1 MAALRMRLT
10 ILTASV
16 VAMFLVSSASG
27 QQPQTKRKTTRE
39 APARR
44 EAPQEMTRVRSGQRG
59 SKTLRV
65 RYVPTSPRF
74 RHVRVV
80 ERELH
85 DNRLPDSRTV
95 IVRSTAVRPRV
106 LVRFE
111 DRRQDEIRSVIRL
124 YRGGDRPRA
133 VQTWGR
139 FVTGLADYDE
149 PVDLDEIMMY
159 VAREC
164 CFHEDDATLFQAQRL
179 AFLRDSGE
187 RLDDYIEQL
196 EQRRVS
202 LARRAGGFD
211 VQTLEHIES
220 ELARARAQR
229 EIVDIRV
236 RLAERDYEAG
246 THISRDYEARFD
258 GILTD
263 LYREAGRCIRIT
275 TTTTHVCTPDCHE
288 HYYDGEKLVIL
299 RGHRHGPG
307 CGHVWNGKYWVPGQ
321 KRKVLRP

>member
-1 MAALRMRLT
+1 MAALRMTIT
-10 ILTASV
+10 ILAASI
-16 VAMFLVSSASG
+16 VAAGAVSSAEG
-27 QQPQTKRKTTRE
+27 QRPQPKRKITRE
-39 APARR
+39 APPRKQ
-44 EAPQEMTRVRSGQRG
+44 APQEMTRIRSDR
-59 SKTLRV
+59 SRSRTARV

-74 RHVRVV
+74 RHVRVI

-111 DRRQDEIRSVIRL
+111 NRRQDEVRSVIRL
-124 YRGGDRPRA
+124 YRGGDRTQA
-133 VQTWGR
+133 LQIWGR

-164 CFHEDDATLFQAQRL
+164 CFHEDDATLFRAQRL
-179 AFLRDSGE
+179 AFLRDSGD

-196 EQRRVS
+196 EERRVS
-202 LARRAGGFD
+202 LARRGGASD
-211 VQTLEHIES
+211 VETLGRIES
-220 ELARARAQR
+220 ELARARAER
-229 EIVDIRV
+229 DIVDIRV
-236 RLAERDYEAG
+236 QLAEQEYETGAY
-246 THISRDYEARFD
+246 ISRDYEARFG

-263 LYREAGRCIRIT
+263 LYREAGRYIRIT
-275 TTTTHVCTPDCHE
+275 SSTTHICTPDCLD
-288 HYYDGEKLVIL
+288 HYFDGEQLIFL

-307 CGHVWNGKYWVPGQ
+307 CGHVWNGRYWVPET

>member
-1 MAALRMRLT
+1 
-10 ILTASV
+10 
-16 VAMFLVSSASG
+16 MFLVSSASG
-27 QQPQTKRKTTRE
+27 QQKAKRKVPRQ
-39 APARR
+39 PPGRR
-44 EAPQEMTRVRSGQRG
+44 EAPQEMTRVRSGQSGARNV
-59 SKTLRV
+59 RV
-65 RYVPTSPRF
+65 RYVPTSPRY

-80 ERELH
+80 ERKLR

-139 FVTGLADYDE
+139 FVTSLADYDD

-164 CFHEDDATLFQAQRL
+164 CFYEDDATLFQAQRI

-196 EQRRVS
+196 EERRVS
-202 LARRAGGFD
+202 LARRGPGYD
-211 VQTLEHIES
+211 VDTLGQIET
-220 ELARARAQR
+220 ELARARGQR
-229 EIVDIRV
+229 EIVDIR
-236 RLAERDYEAG
+236 LGMAEREYEASAYA
-246 THISRDYEARFD
+246 TTDYEARFD

-263 LYREAGRCIRIT
+263 LYREAGRCIRVT
-275 TTTTHVCTPDCHE
+275 TTTTHE
-288 HYYDGEKLVIL
+288 
-299 RGHRHGPG
+299 R
-307 CGHVWNGKYWVPGQ
+307 